1 MRGRS
6 AIGGLWCDDRRLGRL
21 RRLCADVFDF
31 LLIGRSV
38 AGDCARCRRIF
49 GISED
54 GDSSPSCTCLRGSS
68 GNSTRAHASSPSRT
82 RPLTSYKRSDNARS
96 PSRMHPRFKRRWVCR
111 LPCTPLQPERPHR
124 RQSAY
129 THQPIARRVRVFFRL
144 ALCSIPEID
153 LHPPLHT
160 LEKEKPRYLFNSGE
174 SFVCMVPE
182 R

>member
-1 MRGRS
+1 MYVPARQFR
-6 AIGGLWCDDRRLGRL
+6 AQY
-21 RRLCADVFDF
+21 A
-31 LLIGRSV
+31 
-38 AGDCARCRRIF
+38 CAREFPIAYV
-49 GISED
+49 
-54 GDSSPSCTCLRGSS
+54 PAHS
-68 GNSTRAHASSPSRT
+68 G
-82 RPLTSYKRSDNARS
+82 KSDNGYHPLVPHPLA
-96 PSRMHPRFKRRWVCR
+96 HPRFKRRWVCR

>member
-1 MRGRS
+1 MHAVVDGITRERPEPS
-6 AIGGLWCDDRRLGRL
+6 RTRPRIC
-21 RRLCADVFDF
+21 
-31 LLIGRSV
+31 
-38 AGDCARCRRIF
+38 IF

-160 LEKEKPRYLFNSGE
+160 LEKEKPRYRFDSRVSLLYLVGRAGVEPTTNGLKVRCSTN
-174 SFVCMVPE
+174 
-182 R
+182 